1 MAEKPEW
8 VKSFAR
14 PRGTE
19 IKHIRGHWYL
29 YERGSIYDPKIKRSR
44 KKSGRC
50 LGKITPEGLV
60 ASVSR
65 KERAERARVAVHRSY
80 RTAHMSREG

>member
-1 MAEKPEW
+1 MGQELRQAQGYRDQ
-8 VKSFAR
+8 AH
-14 PRGTE
+14 T
-19 IKHIRGHWYL
+19 GHWYL

-65 KERAERARVAVHRSY
+65 KERAERARVAGF
-80 RTAHMSREG
+80 TAAG

>member
-60 ASVSR
+60 VSVSR
-65 KERAERARVAVHRSY
+65 KERAERARVAGS
-80 RTAHMSREG
+80 TAAG